1 MPRVPARMCL
11 CKREESTL
19 YHEVA
24 EGEWGH
30 QALPSNIRKIS
41 FLMFC
46 SPEGGNKHRLTN

>member
-1 MPRVPARMCL
+1 MCL

-30 QALPSNIRKIS
+30 QALPSNIPKIS

-46 SPEGGNKHRLTN
+46 SPEGGYKHLLTN